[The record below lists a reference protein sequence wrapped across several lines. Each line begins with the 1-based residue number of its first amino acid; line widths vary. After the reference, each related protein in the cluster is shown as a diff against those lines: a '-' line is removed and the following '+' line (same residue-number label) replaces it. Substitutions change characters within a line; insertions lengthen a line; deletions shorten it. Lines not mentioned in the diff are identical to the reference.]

1 MWTCINLQHNKP
13 EKIFGYVLEYYAPN
27 PRIGGLKRLGKV
39 KKCFKLTPMEMIPG
53 VGDKL

>member
-39 KKCFKLTPMEMIPG
+39 KKCLS
-53 VGDKL
+53 